1 MQSQRLRAHGVQHVD
16 RVPRPEFALYFSLI
30 LIVAVPFALVGWVM
44 SLVRERRIPECGP
57 FARAWREAGEI
68 TPEIFR
74 P

>member
-1 MQSQRLRAHGVQHVD
+1 MNSQRLRAHGVHHVD
-16 RVPRPEFALYFSLI
+16 RVPRPEYTLYFTLI
-30 LIVAVPFALVGWVM
+30 LMVAVPFAIVAWINR
-44 SLVRERRIPECGP
+44 LVRDRKLPECGP